1 MGHLGEVADLH
12 FPGNVFAE
20 AYRQPGRR
28 GAKLARLDQLAQVND
43 LAVEVGDLDAHGRFA
58 GDALDQDGLG
68 FHRQAKVVDQVGD
81 AAVLD
86 ARFRLELERGDHR
99 TGVYLRDRAGDAK
112 LGELIRQSRG
122 PFFKLVFVDA
132 LLVVGRTQQR
142 GVRQFVGVDAAP
154 RDLRRRRAARG
165 DGRALLVQSP
175 SPHHRD
181 GFRGARHFGFVST
194 GAGDACAKAGAL
206 TVRRRVLG
214 TPFGFRFGGFRF
226 GLAR

>member
-20 AYRQPGRR
+20 AHRQPGRR
-28 GAKLARLDQLAQVND
+28 GGELARLDQLAQVND
-43 LAVEVGDLDAHGRFA
+43 LAVEVGDFDAYGRFA
-58 GDALDQDGLG
+58 GNALDQDGLG

-112 LGELIRQSRG
+112 LSELVRQSRG
-122 PFFKLVFVDA
+122 PFFKRVFVDA

-142 GVRQFVGVDAAP
+142 GVRQLVGVDAAT
-154 RDLRRRRAARG
+154 RDFWRRRAPGG
-165 DGRALLVQSP
+165 DGRSLLVQSL
-175 SPHHRD
+175 SPHHGG
-181 GFRGARHFGFVST
+181 GFRRTRHFGFAS
-194 GAGDACAKAGAL
+194 A
-206 TVRRRVLG
+206 
-214 TPFGFRFGGFRF
+214 
-226 GLAR
+226 